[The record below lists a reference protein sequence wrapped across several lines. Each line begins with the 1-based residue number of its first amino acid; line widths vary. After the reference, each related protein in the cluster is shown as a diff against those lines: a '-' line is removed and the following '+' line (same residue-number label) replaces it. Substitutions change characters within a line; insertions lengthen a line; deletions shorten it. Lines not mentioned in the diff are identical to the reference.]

1 MYTTF
6 TNFMM
11 AVTVR
16 SLPKVRQSM
25 NIPDNVFS
33 IVKQLLE
40 SGWITFAAVCALLAL
55 GAVAFSVALAS
66 FLLTPAG
73 LVVIAILAAAGYG
86 AYQGLKL
93 LYKFRCFPIA
103 IWRTGLEVK
112 SDYEHHKNDPTY
124 QHDLLIKTVD
134 MIVNRSLGRN
144 IYGFL
149 S

>member
-6 TNFMM
+6 TDFMM
-11 AVTVR
+11 AATVR
-16 SLPKVRQSM
+16 ALPKVRQSM
-25 NIPDNVFS
+25 SIPDNVFN
-33 IVKQLLE
+33 IVKQILE

-73 LVVIAILAAAGYG
+73 LIVVAILAAAGYG

-93 LYKFRCFPIA
+93 LYEFRWFPIA

-112 SDYEHHKNDPTY
+112 SDFEHHKGDSAY

-134 MIVNRSLGRN
+134 MIVNRSLSRN
-144 IYGFL
+144 IYGVL